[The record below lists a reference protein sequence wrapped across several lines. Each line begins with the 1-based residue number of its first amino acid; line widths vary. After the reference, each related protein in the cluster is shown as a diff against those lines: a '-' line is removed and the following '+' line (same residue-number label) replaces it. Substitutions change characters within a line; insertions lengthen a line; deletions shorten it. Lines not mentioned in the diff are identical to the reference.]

1 MLFFYVNRA
10 LSKIDELFGES
21 TGSSESEEETVA
33 DLAAGNRLKRQLSL
47 KSIPAHRVFEQS
59 QSRSDTDYPA
69 VAQAPPTQK
78 AIADYG
84 VEINEDW

>member
-1 MLFFYVNRA
+1 MLFYVNRA

-59 QSRSDTDYPA
+59 QSQSETNNPAA

-78 AIADYG
+78 AIAD
-84 VEINEDW
+84 DRDK